1 MATNSSQKPPQNWTE
16 FHPRP
21 SNGRLWVGGMGI
33 ILALLF
39 GFALVIAWNEMPW
52 FIRIPFAVLG
62 IGTTTPLLVLAWY
75 FPTMRYWLGRKEL
88 VLSYGPLMYDRVPL
102 DAIQSI
108 RRRNLRLSPVSTF
121 RFPGLALLNVH
132 YLGMGQVRMCA
143 TSASSGILLINIGHR
158 RYGITPE
165 NELELVRAIQKRA
178 DVYIRVSENF
188 NPERLPETTI
198 SR

>member
-1 MATNSSQKPPQNWTE
+1 MTSSQEWIE
-16 FHPRP
+16 FRPRA
-21 SNGRLWVGGMGI
+21 SHGRLWTGGMGI
-33 ILALLF
+33 ILTVM
-39 GFALVIAWNEMPW
+39 FALALVMAWDELPW
-52 FIRIPFAVLG
+52 FIKIPFVVLG
-62 IGTTTPLLVLAWY
+62 IGTTAPLLILAWY

-143 TSASSGILLINIGHR
+143 TSASKRILLINIGHR

-165 NELELVRAIQKRA
+165 HEVELVQAIRERSSA
-178 DVYIRVSENF
+178 TIRVSENF
-188 NPERLPETTI
+188 NPERLPQSTI
-198 SR
+198 S

>member
-1 MATNSSQKPPQNWTE
+1 MTDGITRTPTENWIE

-21 SNGRLWVGGMGI
+21 SHGRLWAGGMGV
-33 ILALLF
+33 ILTFLF

-62 IGTTTPLLVLAWY
+62 IGTTAPLLVLAWY

-88 VLSYGPLMYDRVPL
+88 VLKYGPLMYDRVPL

-143 TSASSGILLINIGHR
+143 TSASRGILLINIGHR
-158 RYGITPE
+158 RYGITPHD
-165 NELELVRAIQKRA
+165 ELGLVQAIRERSKA
-178 DVYIRVSENF
+178 DIRVSENF
-188 NPERLPETTI
+188 NPERLSETTI